1 MKRLLLN
8 KFKSTKISVSN
19 LHNPLQSAYRPRH
32 SVETALIRV
41 QNDILTALDQRKE
54 VLLVLLDFT
63 SAFDTIEH
71 TTMHDRLKHLY
82 GLGGTVLKW
91 LKSYLSDRV
100 HVVKVRDSL
109 SDLVTDNCGVPQG
122 SVIGPMLYTL
132 YSAPI
137 FSIIEAHGLSS
148 MLYADDTQI
157 YVTFRPQ
164 DQEEA
169 IMKLNNCLT
178 DIVSWA
184 QMNMLKINAQKTELL
199 HFSSRFNPSSS
210 PAFVIVDGHNV
221 NETYTA
227 RNLGVH
233 MDQHLQLR
241 EHVKTDLQVIN
252 VCS

>member
-1 MKRLLLN
+1 
-8 KFKSTKISVSN
+8 
-19 LHNPLQSAYRPRH
+19 
-32 SVETALIRV
+32 
-41 QNDILTALDQRKE
+41 
-54 VLLVLLDFT
+54 
-63 SAFDTIEH
+63 
-71 TTMHDRLKHLY
+71 
-82 GLGGTVLKW
+82 
-91 LKSYLSDRV
+91 
-100 HVVKVRDSL
+100 
-109 SDLVTDNCGVPQG
+109 
-122 SVIGPMLYTL
+122 
-132 YSAPI
+132 
-137 FSIIEAHGLSS
+137 

-157 YVTFRPQ
+157 YVTFRPR

-169 IMKLNNCLT
+169 IMKLNNCLP

-210 PAFVIVDGHNV
+210 PAFVTVDGHNV

-241 EHVKTDLQVIN
+241 EHVKKDLQVIN